1 PWPKLHQRFLAVLS
15 CEEHRTKTVKEIC
28 RLAGFAGTQ
37 AWYRA
42 LKDERFAD
50 LVSTLSIIRSKR
62 TTSKLSK
69 VQQRLLDVLQQEEN
83 RHKPITEICR
93 LAGCTYSAW
102 YWAVAN
108 DQFVR
113 AME

>member
-1 PWPKLHQRFLAVLS
+1 MKTESMLTTDTQRKGRKHMHDTKTGPILASSETPWPKLHQRFLAVLS

-42 LKDERFAD
+42 LKDKRLSFN
-50 LVSTLSIIRSKR
+50 VSTLSIIRSKR

-69 VQQRLLDVLQQEEN
+69 VQQRLL
-83 RHKPITEICR
+83 
-93 LAGCTYSAW
+93 
-102 YWAVAN
+102 
-108 DQFVR
+108 
-113 AME
+113 

>member
-1 PWPKLHQRFLAVLS
+1 MKTGSMLTTDTLRKRRQHMHNTKNAPIPAISETPWSKLHQRFLAVLS

-42 LKDERFAD
+42 LQDERFAD
-50 LVSTLSIIRSKR
+50 LVSTLGIIKSKR

-69 VQQRLLDVLQQEEN
+69 V
-83 RHKPITEICR
+83 
-93 LAGCTYSAW
+93 
-102 YWAVAN
+102 
-108 DQFVR
+108 
-113 AME
+113 